1 VRRTSSLLFCR
12 YCSAV
17 TVQPYVTVQPRFDE
31 PSGESR
37 SMYLGA
43 KVMLQK
49 NLAFASVLSLMIFTP
64 GLIQAQPPQDAML
77 YVARTMGFRPASFMT
92 PQSDYGFEINEKGE
106 WKYNS
111 FAPRK
116 GQEGPQTGKL
126 KMPME
131 SFLEQLKLIGLD
143 DIPEP
148 DPNEPQIADLPTMM
162 IRRTVDGKPW
172 VREIPP
178 RSEEAMKLHYL
189 IQTIVLGVKE
199 IPAKDFPLVNDEALG
214 VDKPIEITTMAE
226 LEKTFGDKA
235 KELSR
240 HLDFEK
246 QKMVIFRWAGSGQ
259 DELFVS
265 LEGEDDG
272 EQLVFGYRGGM
283 TRDLRQHARYYI
295 VDKASDWSVTKL
307 PPARFD
313 R

>member
-1 VRRTSSLLFCR
+1 MIL
-12 YCSAV
+12 
-17 TVQPYVTVQPRFDE
+17 
-31 PSGESR
+31 
-37 SMYLGA
+37 
-43 KVMLQK
+43 KK
-49 NLAFASVLSLMIFTP
+49 NLALASILTLMVFTP
-64 GLIQAQPPQDAML
+64 GLIQAQPPKDAML
-77 YVARTMGFRPASFMT
+77 YVARTMGFRPAGFMT
-92 PQSDYGFEINEKGE
+92 PQSDYGFEVNQNGE

-116 GQEGPQTGKL
+116 GQKGPQTGKL

-131 SFLEQLKLIGLD
+131 SFVEQLKLIGLD

-148 DPNEPQIADLPTMM
+148 DPNEPKIADLPTMM

-199 IPAKDFPLVNDEALG
+199 IPAKDFPLADDKALG
-214 VDKPIEITTMAE
+214 VDKPMEISSTNE
-226 LEKTFGDKA
+226 LEKAFGEENA
-235 KELSR
+235 KELSKQI
-240 HLDFEK
+240 DFEK
-246 QKMVIFRWAGSGQ
+246 QKMLVFRWAGSGQ
-259 DELFVS
+259 DELFASV
-265 LEGEDDG
+265 EGEEEG
-272 EQLVFGYRGGM
+272 QELVFGYRGGM

-307 PPARFD
+307 PPARFN